1 MRVLI
6 ISDIHANLTALE
18 AVLADAADLGYDQ
31 IWCLG
36 DLVGY
41 GPDPNECVQRV
52 RDLDNLVCLVGNHD
66 KAALG
71 EIDWGQFNADA
82 QAAIRW
88 TARTLTPESRAYL
101 KSLPERLE
109 RGRYTL
115 VHASPRQPIWEY
127 ILDRYIA
134 AQNFPYFHTP
144 YCLVGH
150 THTPAQYLE
159 LSDGGCEER
168 QPRYNQ
174 FVALDEQRCILNPGS
189 VGQPRDRNPQAAYAV
204 LEFESGRWSHL
215 RAPYDIG
222 ETQARM
228 RRIAMPARLIAR
240 LEYGW

>member
-6 ISDIHANLTALE
+6 ISDIHANLAALE
-18 AVLADAADLGYDQ
+18 AVLADAANRAYDQ
-31 IWCLG
+31 VWCLG

-52 RDLDNLVCLVGNHD
+52 RSLDNLVCLVGNHD

-71 EIDWGQFNADA
+71 EIDVGQFNADA
-82 QAAIRW
+82 QAAINW

-134 AQNFPYFHTP
+134 AQNFPYFDTP

-150 THTPAQYLE
+150 THTPAQFYE
-159 LSDGGCEER
+159 LSGGECEER
-168 QPRYNQ
+168 KPRYNQ
-174 FVALDEQRCILNPGS
+174 PLALDEQRCILNPGS

-204 LEFESGRWSHL
+204 LDFESEQWTQL
-215 RAPYDIG
+215 RAPYDIA

-228 RRIAMPARLIAR
+228 YRIAMPTRLIAR